1 MILWMT
7 LGMFLG
13 STLDELFN
21 NENGY
26 NTYYALAVL
35 LFTT

>member
-13 STLDELFN
+13 STLDELLN

-26 NTYYALAVL
+26 NTYCALAVL
-35 LFTT
+35 LFTA